1 MDIIDHHS
9 VIVLKFLPPS
19 PRPSCPRNMPLQHGP
34 QDMEELTEQGWTY
47 PRQGSSSPL
56 SLWTSSHLE
65 MADWSLGR
73 FGDDNKATQISMAG
87 NGRNEL

>member
-1 MDIIDHHS
+1 MPPI
-9 VIVLKFLPPS
+9 LP
-19 PRPSCPRNMPLQHGP
+19 CCCVA

-47 PRQGSSSPL
+47 PRQGSSTPL

-73 FGDDNKATQISMAG
+73 DNG
-87 NGRNEL
+87 NPNLEKVFEL